1 MGTPTPPLAQP
12 SIEHLIDEYSEWKS
26 VMEREPDDYGA
37 VAKLV
42 ALYKCAIANYANPL
56 SELLLDAIATMEA
69 PEVEQQ

>member
-1 MGTPTPPLAQP
+1 MASPTPPLDQP
-12 SIEHLIDEYSEWKS
+12 SIEHLIDEYSDWKS

-42 ALYKCAIANYANPL
+42 ALYKFAIANYANPL

-69 PEVEQQ
+69 PEVGQQ